1 MAFYDY
7 ASAFGRSF
15 FLAFATLLPI
25 LNPPA
30 CTPIFWTLTDGAS
43 HGTRI
48 DLSRRVA
55 INAALLMI
63 GSLIAG
69 NILLSFFGIS
79 LAAVRVGGGLL
90 VIYSGWRLVNSAD
103 ADTGRK
109 AQMAEVFTPE
119 MARARAFYP
128 LTFPISV
135 GPGCISAAIT
145 VGASLRSQHPSPLIS
160 AIQYAGALPGLLLVA
175 LVLFLCLRFAES
187 LMDKLGA
194 NGTAVFMRLSA
205 FVLLCLGVQICWDGA
220 HDLLLDLIQDARHL
234 PLATPSAS

>member
-30 CTPIFWTLTDGAS
+30 VTPIFLTLTDGAS
-43 HGTRI
+43 HATRV
-48 DLSRRVA
+48 DLARRVT
-55 INAALLMI
+55 INATLLMI

-69 NILLSFFGIS
+69 NVVLGFFGIS

-90 VIYSGWRLVNSAD
+90 VMYSGWRLVNSAD
-103 ADTGRK
+103 ADSDRK
-109 AQMAEVFTPE
+109 AQMAQVFTPE
-119 MARARAFYP
+119 IARARAFYP
-128 LTFPISV
+128 LAFPICV

-145 VGASLRSQHPSPLIS
+145 VGASLRGQHLSPLLS
-160 AIQYAGALPGLLLVA
+160 ATQYAGALPGLLAVGWI
-175 LVLFLCLRFAES
+175 LFLCLRFGEP
-187 LMDKLGA
+187 LLGRLGT
-194 NGTAVFMRLSA
+194 NGTAIFMRMSA

-220 HDLLLDLIQDARHL
+220 HDLFLSLMLDVRHL
-234 PLATPSAS
+234 SASAS

>member
-30 CTPIFWTLTDGAS
+30 VAPIFLTLTDGAS
-43 HGTRI
+43 HATRI
-48 DLSRRVA
+48 DLARRVA
-55 INAALLMI
+55 INATLLMI

-69 NILLSFFGIS
+69 NVVLGFFGIS

-103 ADTGRK
+103 ADSDGK
-109 AQMAEVFTPE
+109 AQMAQVFTPE
-119 MARARAFYP
+119 IARARAFYP
-128 LTFPISV
+128 LAFPICV

-145 VGASLRSQHPSPLIS
+145 VGASLRGQHPSPLLS
-160 AIQYAGALPGLLLVA
+160 ATQYAGALPGLLAVGWI
-175 LVLFLCLRFAES
+175 LFLCLRFGEPLLS
-187 LMDKLGA
+187 KLGA
-194 NGTAVFMRLSA
+194 NGTAIFMRMSA

-220 HDLLLDLIQDARHL
+220 HDLFLSLMRDAQHL
-234 PLATPSAS
+234 AASAS

>member
-30 CTPIFWTLTDGAS
+30 IAPIFLTLTDGAS
-43 HGTRI
+43 HATRI
-48 DLSRRVA
+48 DLARRVT
-55 INAALLMI
+55 INATLLMI

-69 NILLSFFGIS
+69 NVVLGFFGIS

-103 ADTGRK
+103 ADTDGK
-109 AQMAEVFTPE
+109 AQMARVFTPE
-119 MARARAFYP
+119 IARARAFYP
-128 LTFPISV
+128 LAFPICV

-145 VGASLRSQHPSPLIS
+145 VGASLRGQHPSPLLS
-160 AIQYAGALPGLLLVA
+160 AIQYTGALPGLLAVGWI
-175 LVLFLCLRFAES
+175 LFLCLRFGEPLLS
-187 LMDKLGA
+187 KLGA
-194 NGTAVFMRLSA
+194 NGTAVFMRMSA

-220 HDLLLDLIQDARHL
+220 HDLFLGLIQDAQHL
-234 PLATPSAS
+234 ASQASSAR

>member
-30 CTPIFWTLTDGAS
+30 VAPIFLTLTDGAT
-43 HGTRI
+43 HATRV
-48 DLSRRVA
+48 DLARRVT
-55 INAALLMI
+55 INAILLMV

-69 NILLSFFGIS
+69 NVVLGFFGIS

-103 ADTGRK
+103 ADTESK
-109 AQMAEVFTPE
+109 AQMAQVFNPE
-119 MARARAFYP
+119 IARARAFYP
-128 LTFPISV
+128 LAFPICV
-135 GPGCISAAIT
+135 GPGSISAAIT
-145 VGASLRSQHPSPLIS
+145 VGASLRGQHPSPLLN
-160 AIQYAGALPGLLLVA
+160 AIQYAGALPGLLAVGWI
-175 LVLFLCLRFAES
+175 LFLCLRFGES
-187 LMDKLGA
+187 LLSKLGA
-194 NGTAVFMRLSA
+194 NGTAIFMRMSA

-220 HDLLLDLIQDARHL
+220 HDLFLGLIQDAQR
-234 PLATPSAS
+234 LALHAASPP